1 MRVLFVNTREDARS
15 NPGGD
20 TVQMEKT
27 QAALENLGVEVVVR
41 GPNELGDLPNCDLA
55 HLFNIQMP
63 ESAWWVFQKLRQAGL
78 PLVLSSIYWDMLEF
92 WFHCAIEERAR
103 WRMLAGRFGRRRI
116 RALYLSWQ
124 RLKQP
129 LSKPWRLQ
137 RRLLLGASRV
147 LPNSHSEAQ
156 RLRWAFGLSAAF
168 QQRVDVIPN
177 GIDVELYRHPPAPS
191 QRFLDLYGV
200 RDFILEV
207 GVVNPVKNQLGLIEA
222 LFDLPR
228 PLVILGQAHPAYPE
242 YYAACQ
248 QRAAER
254 GNVIFINRLPHH
266 ELPGVYALAAVHVLP
281 SWRETPGLV
290 SLEAAASGCRVV
302 STEIGSARDYFGE
315 QAWYCRPDD
324 PASIRRAVEAAL
336 QAPPSPALRQRIL
349 QEFTWQRAGEA
360 TLSAYEHALH

>member
-1 MRVLFVNTREDARS
+1 MRVLFVNAREDASS

-20 TVQMEKT
+20 TIQMEKT
-27 QAALENLGVEVVVR
+27 RAALENFGVEVVVR
-41 GPNELGDLPNCDLA
+41 EPDKLDDLPHCDLA

-63 ESAWWVFQKLRQAGL
+63 ESAWRAFQKLRQAGL
-78 PLVLSSIYWDMLEF
+78 PVVLSSIYWDMLEF
-92 WFHCAIEERAR
+92 WFLCAVEERAR
-103 WRMLAGRFGRRRI
+103 WRTLARRFGRRRI

-137 RRLLLGASRV
+137 RRLLSQATRV
-147 LPNSHSEAQ
+147 LPNSRSEAEL
-156 RLRWAFGLSAAF
+156 LRRTFRLSADF
-168 QQRVDVIPN
+168 ERRVDVIPN
-177 GIDVELYRHPPAPS
+177 GIDVELYRHPPEPS
-191 QRFLDLYGV
+191 QKFLDLYRV

-222 LFDLPR
+222 LFDLPH

-248 QRAAER
+248 RRAAER

-266 ELPGVYALAAVHVLP
+266 ELPGVYALAAVHALP

-324 PASIRRAVEAAL
+324 LASIRRAVEAAL
-336 QAPPSPALRQRIL
+336 RSPPSPALRQRIV

-360 TLSAYEHALH
+360 TLAAYENALP